1 MKIFS
6 TEAIA
11 IRREIFKL
19 WNTPYGTEVAWI
31 VQWISS
37 IRRLNFH
44 FPHLS
49 TFVNIQ
55 NPSKE
60 SITKIHPTT
69 IPQMKPQNLKKNHP
83 VNIGIA
89 IKRNVASHV
98 MNTRPMLIA

>member
-1 MKIFS
+1 M
-6 TEAIA
+6 A
-11 IRREIFKL
+11 RRSHID
-19 WNTPYGTEVAWI
+19 GTMNI
-31 VQWISS
+31 IY
-37 IRRLNFH
+37 RRLNFH

-55 NPSKE
+55 NPSKQ

-98 MNTRPMLIA
+98 MNTRPMLIGMIIPL